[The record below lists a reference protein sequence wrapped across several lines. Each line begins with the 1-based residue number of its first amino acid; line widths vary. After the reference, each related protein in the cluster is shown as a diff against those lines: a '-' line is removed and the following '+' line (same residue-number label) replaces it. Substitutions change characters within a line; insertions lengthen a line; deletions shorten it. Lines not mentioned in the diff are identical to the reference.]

1 MVVSFCI
8 RFGVLVT
15 SAKDV
20 GVNQTVLPVL
30 VVVVVVFDSLI
41 IVTYP
46 YVFVVMFEK
55 WYCGCCCYCGKVF
68 KKQFCNKSVALLQV
82 SDTIVGRT
90 MGEVEGPGDKFWV
103 HNDYV
108 GRMDRTDCSLC
119 VLCHEIG
126 KESMRVRGVDIC
138 CICW

>member
-41 IVTYP
+41 IVMYP
-46 YVFVVMFEK
+46 YVF
-55 WYCGCCCYCGKVF
+55 CG
-68 KKQFCNKSVALLQV
+68 
-82 SDTIVGRT
+82 D
-90 MGEVEGPGDKFWV
+90 
-103 HNDYV
+103 
-108 GRMDRTDCSLC
+108 
-119 VLCHEIG
+119 
-126 KESMRVRGVDIC
+126 VR
-138 CICW
+138 